1 MLDTYSSGGGT
12 VRQDYKL
19 AAQLQWGQHRA
30 SRPCLLDG
38 AHLGASQAVRLSGR
52 PGNHLENSAA
62 SGAGK
67 PRVAWPGCL
76 AMTGLQHAST
86 GAKRLLAA
94 HPRFFCG
101 PPEKSRLLRCL
112 SAPKLRQARA
122 CFLMLSSNRRHVGSV
137 QRPPTGALAFSA
149 ATKAVE
155 ASERCMCSLATT
167 VRQHIYPCII

>member
-94 HPRFFCG
+94 HP
-101 PPEKSRLLRCL
+101 KILLWSPREVTL
-112 SAPKLRQARA
+112 AAMP
-122 CFLMLSSNRRHVGSV
+122 
-137 QRPPTGALAFSA
+137 QRP
-149 ATKAVE
+149 KIE
-155 ASERCMCSLATT
+155 AGSSMLLD
-167 VRQHIYPCII
+167 VIK